1 MASIGVKCPNCN
13 ATLMMDSE
21 KRVQFCPFCG
31 AEYPKEETIYD
42 YSRSVLKHNEEVR
55 QQVVKEEGKRNKHF
69 WIGYLLFALVFAAAI
84 YFGVVAPHNS
94 RVAKLEA
101 IAQEIRQDIIDG
113 NLDAAL
119 VKTSQLRLDDDFSG
133 DENRKWD
140 RQREE
145 LQALI
150 KQKQKESK

>member
-1 MASIGVKCPNCN
+1 MANIGAKCPNCN

-21 KRVQFCPFCG
+21 KRLQFCPFCG
-31 AEYPKEETIYD
+31 TEYPKEETIYD

-55 QQVVKEEGKRNKHF
+55 QRVAKEESRKSRYGV
-69 WIGYLLFALVFAAAI
+69 IGLILVMLVLATAI
-84 YFGVVAPHNS
+84 YFGVVAPHSS
-94 RVAKLEA
+94 RVAKLETL
-101 IAQEIRQDIIDG
+101 AQEIRQDIIDG

-119 VKTSQLRLDDDFSG
+119 VKTSQLRLDDDVSS

-150 KQKQKESK
+150 KQKQTESK